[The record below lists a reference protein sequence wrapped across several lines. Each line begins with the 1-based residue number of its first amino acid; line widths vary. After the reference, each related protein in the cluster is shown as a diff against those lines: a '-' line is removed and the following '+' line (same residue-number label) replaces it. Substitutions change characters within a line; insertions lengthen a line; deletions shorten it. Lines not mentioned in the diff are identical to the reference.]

1 MLDSKIKNIK
11 KFEQLYKIYQT
22 QSKNCVYSKRL
33 KLLLLNAPCN
43 GFGDLIFVKKLADYI
58 RNAFKISVTIATT
71 EPKKLLMLGEQ
82 KRYLKKLA
90 SIENSTMSVRPCR
103 VFHDLRM
110 YDIEGHA
117 QQSTENYDL
126 YFIAPLSFDY
136 EPKLS
141 DVRPLVPHATKFNTF
156 FFSEYNDTM
165 KKDFDFHTGVG
176 KGRSGI
182 LLTDPKSESDAKVA
196 KLVNKKHDG
205 QFALVYIADI
215 NGVIPCVNGFFE
227 LVSKKYNNHNKFQ
240 IIIPPFLYNDI
251 AYGTALLDILS
262 KYWGKITLISKKDK
276 MDFEGVGKSKLV
288 IKANILPVKNTMM
301 IGLIKHS
308 VRDILLTGDQ
318 SITDALSC
326 CSKTK
331 NIFYQI
337 APWKENFGKEMA
349 KEMPN
354 KYLRSMKTSCGNLS
368 AIKYKSSY
376 GRFIKQHNF
385 FKNEHDRLKS
395 LLCMATSYQDKNSE
409 MHRFINIVNSS
420 KTLTQVKKQ
429 LDIHNKKVS
438 RHKRSRKPSKK
449 HSRKPSKKRHVK

>member
-1 MLDSKIKNIK
+1 MLDPKIK

-22 QSKNCVYSKRL
+22 QSKNCSYSKKL

-71 EPKKLLMLGEQ
+71 EPKNLLMLGEQ

-90 SIENSTMSVRPCR
+90 SIEHPAMSVRPCR

-136 EPKLS
+136 DPKLS

-182 LLTDPKSESDAKVA
+182 LLTDPKSESDTKVA

-205 QFALVYIADI
+205 PFALVYIAKIDS
-215 NGVIPCVNGFFE
+215 VISCVNGFFE
-227 LVSKKYNNHNKFQ
+227 LISKKYNHHKHFQ
-240 IIIPPFLYNDI
+240 IIIPPFLYDDI
-251 AYGTALLDILS
+251 AYGITLPKILA
-262 KYWGKITLISKKDK
+262 KYWSKVTLISKKDK
-276 MDFEGVGKSKLV
+276 MDFEGTGKSKLV

-337 APWKENFGKEMA
+337 APWKADFGKEMA

-354 KYLRSMKTSCGNLS
+354 KYLRSMRTSCGNLS

-376 GRFIKQHNF
+376 GRFIKQHDF
-385 FKNEHDRLKS
+385 FKNEHDRIRS
-395 LLCMATSYQDKNSE
+395 ILCMITAYQDKQSE

-420 KTLTQVKKQ
+420 KTLAQVKKK
-429 LDIHNKKVS
+429 LGIYDKKS
-438 RHKRSRKPSKK
+438 RKSSRKRSRKASVK
-449 HSRKPSKKRHVK
+449 HL